1 MWPDAHRISVSRP
14 AVHGTQLDHQPHL
27 LNAATETDSR
37 SLFLDRLVA
46 GVMRSVTENHEAV
59 DRLIRKLFTG
69 SRFRELM
76 IESMAEYFT
85 VGELLSL
92 TRFYRGEG
100 VTVAGKLGHYMGIIV
115 PEIILL
121 LQRENLELFRT

>member
-1 MWPDAHRISVSRP
+1 LQ
-14 AVHGTQLDHQPHL
+14 T
-27 LNAATETDSR
+27 TEEQWGND
-37 SLFLDRLVA
+37 LVA
-46 GVMRSVTENHEAV
+46 GVMRSVPTENHEAGE
-59 DRLIRKLFTG
+59 RLMKKLFTG

-76 IESMAEYFT
+76 IESMAEHFM

-92 TRFYRGEG
+92 TRFNRGEG

-121 LQRENLELFRT
+121 LQRENPELFRT